1 MDPWIVCVC
10 VCIIITDTLRRTA
23 PLDFEIAVV

>member
-1 MDPWIVCVC
+1 